1 MFNDI
6 QIYVITLLNKLEYI
20 KTDNYKSLSTI
31 TNKIILVNGVILN
44 KKQSDKYYFY
54 AKSSIGISLAHRKV

>member
-20 KTDNYKSLSTI
+20 KIDNYKSLSTI

-44 KKQSDKYYFY
+44 KKQCDKYYFLCKEFNRY
-54 AKSSIGISLAHRKV
+54 FSST